1 MKKYLITAASL
12 LVLAALF
19 LGACSAKTTKVTVA
33 TDATFPPFE
42 TVDEATKE
50 LTGFDIE
57 LMNAVAEAAGME
69 IEWVNTPFDSVIAGV
84 SECQYDMA
92 IAAITITE
100 ERQAAMLFS
109 DPYVDAGQIVV
120 VRKDEAD
127 ITSKD
132 DLTGLIVAAQLGTTG
147 EIEAQ
152 AIEGVEYK
160 PYDSYDL
167 AMLDLINGQVDAVIA
182 DKPTADSFVGQ
193 YAEDLMTVG
202 EAFTEEKYGVA
213 FCKDKTDLQ
222 SKVNEALGTLQ
233 EDGTV
238 DQLIVKWLVTGA
250 E

>member
-1 MKKYLITAASL
+1 MKKYVITAASL

-19 LGACSAKTTKVTVA
+19 LGACSPKTTKVTVA

-57 LMNAVAEAAGME
+57 LMNAAAEAAGME

-92 IAAITITE
+92 IAAITITD
-100 ERQAAMLFS
+100 ERKAAMLFS

-120 VRKDEAD
+120 VRKDEAG
-127 ITSKD
+127 IAGKD
-132 DLTGLIVAAQLGTTG
+132 DLTGKIVAAQLGTTG

-160 PYDSYDL
+160 PYDTYDL

-213 FCKDKTDLQ
+213 FCKDKADLQ
-222 SKVNEALGTLQ
+222 SKVNEALGTLL
-233 EDGTV
+233 EDGTI
-238 DQLIVKWLVTGA
+238 DQVIAKWLVTGA

>member
-1 MKKYLITAASL
+1 MKKYLITTASL

-182 DKPTADSFVGQ
+182 DKPTADAFVGQ

>member
-50 LTGFDIE
+50 LTGFDVE

-92 IAAITITE
+92 IAAITITDD
-100 ERQAAMLFS
+100 RKAAMLFS

-120 VRKDEAD
+120 VRKDEAEHHQQGRPD
-127 ITSKD
+127 WFGCGRS
-132 DLTGLIVAAQLGTTG
+132 
-147 EIEAQ
+147 
-152 AIEGVEYK
+152 
-160 PYDSYDL
+160 
-167 AMLDLINGQVDAVIA
+167 
-182 DKPTADSFVGQ
+182 VGHHR
-193 YAEDLMTVG
+193 
-202 EAFTEEKYGVA
+202 
-213 FCKDKTDLQ
+213 
-222 SKVNEALGTLQ
+222 
-233 EDGTV
+233 
-238 DQLIVKWLVTGA
+238 
-250 E
+250 